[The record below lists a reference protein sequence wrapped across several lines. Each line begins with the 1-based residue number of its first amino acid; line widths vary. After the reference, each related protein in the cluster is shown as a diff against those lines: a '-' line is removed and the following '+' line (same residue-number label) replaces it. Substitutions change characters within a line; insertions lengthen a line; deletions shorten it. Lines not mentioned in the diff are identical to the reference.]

1 LEVSGFRP
9 SKSLAGRSHYRN
21 GCKSHTMYRGF
32 KYHDKWF
39 SVSLLVMAAEKTP
52 ERILL
57 AQRYITV
64 HGRGSILSSGER
76 KIILTVF
83 GNLLAESTSSLREVA
98 ERTAALTGTSRAT
111 VERIR
116 KEANE
121 GKLTTPGKKRPR
133 ATGAKSRMKKSSDFT
148 MIGIRRIVHDMFRQN
163 RPPTL
168 ASITEKINEDD
179 SLPAMSR
186 ATVHRYITDL
196 GFVYERRTRR
206 SVFIERDDLVIWRRK
221 YLTEIRKY
229 RLENRPI
236 FYLDETFL
244 NAGHTVKHAWRPS
257 YIKSARHAAL
267 EGETTG
273 LKNIP
278 GRGGRLIVVHIGNEN
293 GFLKEQSDE
302 TVHNDVRLI
311 FQGKKN
317 KKRLG
322 GVDYHEE
329 MNSACFENWFEE
341 KVLPNLPPRSIVV
354 MDNASY
360 HSRTVEKFPNMSW
373 RKDDIQKYLTNKGVQ
388 WSITLVKAELLQL
401 AEPFRM
407 SAKTYV
413 VDQMAAEAGHTVLR
427 LPPYHFDLNPIE
439 LAWAQVKNN
448 VALHNVS
455 YNIHDVEERLN
466 NNISNLSPDSWKKFV
481 EHVKKLEDS
490 LWEVDNVV
498 DSFTDEN
505 RIVVNLGNSSDSET
519 ESNSEL
525 EEEEI
530 LAERLPTE

>member
-1 LEVSGFRP
+1 
-9 SKSLAGRSHYRN
+9 
-21 GCKSHTMYRGF
+21 
-32 KYHDKWF
+32 
-39 SVSLLVMAAEKTP
+39 MAAEKSP

-57 AQRYITV
+57 AQKYITI
-64 HGRGSILSSGER
+64 HGRGSTLSSGER

-83 GNLLAESTSSLREVA
+83 GNLLAESTASLREVA

-111 VERIR
+111 VERLR

-121 GKLTTPGKKRPR
+121 GKIVTPGKKRPR
-133 ATGAKSRMKKSSDFT
+133 ATGTKTRLKITSDFT
-148 MIGIRRIVHDMFRQN
+148 KIGIRRIVHDMFRRN

-168 ASITEKINEDD
+168 SSITEKINEDD
-179 SLPAMSR
+179 SLPSMSK

-206 SVFIERDDLVIWRRK
+206 SMFIERDDLIIWRRQ
-221 YLTEIRKY
+221 YLREIRKY
-229 RLENRPI
+229 RLEGKQI

-257 YIKSARHAAL
+257 YIKSARHATL

-273 LKNIP
+273 LKNVP
-278 GRGGRLIVVHIGNEN
+278 GRGGRLIVIHIGNEH
-293 GFLKEQSDE
+293 GFLKEASDE
-302 TVHNDVRLI
+302 TSQKDVRLI

-329 MNSACFENWFEE
+329 MNSVCFENWFEK
-341 KVLPNLPPRSIVV
+341 KVLPNLPPNSVVV

-373 RKDDIQKYLTNKGVQ
+373 KKIDIQNYLTKKGVE
-388 WSITLVKAELLQL
+388 WSSSCVKAELIQL
-401 AEPFRM
+401 AEPFRLT
-407 SAKTYV
+407 AKKHV
-413 VDQMAAEAGHTVLR
+413 VDQMAAKAGHTVLR
-427 LPPYHFDLNPIE
+427 LPPYHCDLNPIE
-439 LAWAQVKNN
+439 LAWAQIKNN

-455 YNIHDVEERLN
+455 YNIHDVEVMLN
-466 NNISNLSPDSWKKFV
+466 NNISNLLPETWKSFV

-490 LWEVDNVV
+490 LWELDNVV

-505 RIVVNLGNSSDSET
+505 RIVVNLDNSSESEDT

-525 EEEEI
+525 EEDEIMAEE
-530 LAERLPTE
+530 LPAEPND